1 MRNFKKLLTLIV
13 SIIIVGCGA
22 SMPTI
27 EPYKMDIQQGNVVT
41 SEMLLK
47 LRPGMTRSQVQ
58 YILGTPLLADSFHSN
73 RWDYFYQLRK
83 QGKVVNQHRVILDFE
98 GGSLAH
104 VRGDVVPEGAD
115 VKALPMVEPV
125 VKPEPELVDVK
136 AAEKMEKAVRVLEE
150 KPITSVP
157 SAAEAP
163 TMPVSTSIASE
174 RRGVP
179 GLERQLDVSRVG
191 RAMPVPETLP
201 EVESKVMPKAREV
214 QSKSNPS
221 DNSLSHQ
228 EEPGFF
234 ERLLEKIGF

>member
-1 MRNFKKLLTLIV
+1 ML
-13 SIIIVGCGA
+13 IIIAGCGV
-22 SMPTI
+22 SMQTI
-27 EPYKMDIQQGNVVT
+27 KPFKMDIQQGNVVT

-47 LRPGMTRSQVQ
+47 LRPGMTRSQVK
-58 YILGTPLLADSFHSN
+58 YILGTPLLVDSFHSN

-83 QGKVVNQHRVILDFE
+83 QGKVVNQRRVILDFE
-98 GGSLAH
+98 GGLLAH
-104 VRGDVVPEGAD
+104 VRGDVVPEGAEI
-115 VKALPMVEPV
+115 KALPMVEPV

-136 AAEKMEKAVRVLEE
+136 AAEKMEKAVKVLKE
-150 KPITSVP
+150 KSITRVP
-157 SAAEAP
+157 SAADAP

-179 GLERQLDVSRVG
+179 GLERQLDVSRVE

-214 QSKSNPS
+214 QLKSKPS
-221 DNSLSHQ
+221 DSSLSYQ
-228 EEPGFF
+228 EEPGIF

>member
-1 MRNFKKLLTLIV
+1 MHNFKKLLTLIML
-13 SIIIVGCGA
+13 IIIAGCGV
-22 SMPTI
+22 SMQTI
-27 EPYKMDIQQGNVVT
+27 KPFKMDIQQGNVVT

-47 LRPGMTRSQVQ
+47 LRPGMTRSQVK
-58 YILGTPLLADSFHSN
+58 YILGTPLLVDSFHSN

-83 QGKVVNQHRVILDFE
+83 QGKVVNQRRVILDFE
-98 GGSLAH
+98 GGLLAH
-104 VRGDVVPEGAD
+104 VRGDVVPEGAEI
-115 VKALPMVEPV
+115 KALPMVEPV

-136 AAEKMEKAVRVLEE
+136 AAEKMEKAVKVLKE
-150 KPITSVP
+150 KSITRVP
-157 SAAEAP
+157 SAADAP

-179 GLERQLDVSRVG
+179 GLERQLDVSRVE

-214 QSKSNPS
+214 QLKSKPS
-221 DNSLSHQ
+221 DSSLSYQ
-228 EEPGFF
+228 EEPGIF

>member
-1 MRNFKKLLTLIV
+1 MRNFKKLLTLIM
-13 SIIIVGCGA
+13 SIIIFGCGV

-27 EPYKMDIQQGNVVT
+27 KPFKMDIQQGNVVT

-47 LRPGMTRSQVQ
+47 LRPGMTRSQVK

-83 QGKVVNQHRVILDFE
+83 QGKVVNQRRVILGFE

-104 VRGDVVPEGAD
+104 VRGDVVPEGAEI
-115 VKALPMVEPV
+115 KALPMVEPV

-136 AAEKMEKAVRVLEE
+136 AAEKMEKAVKVLKE
-150 KPITSVP
+150 KSITSVP
-157 SAAEAP
+157 SAVDAP

-179 GLERQLDVSRVG
+179 GLERQLDVSRVE
-191 RAMPVPETLP
+191 RAMPVTETLP
-201 EVESKVMPKAREV
+201 EVESKVMLKAREV
-214 QSKSNPS
+214 QLKSKPS
-221 DNSLSHQ
+221 DSSLSYQ
-228 EEPGFF
+228 EELGIF